1 MLFHGPCI
9 DNLGSVV
16 ILRGSG
22 ILYHTTGKFTQKP
35 ELHLRQKQQ

>member
-16 ILRGSG
+16 ILRGGG
-22 ILYHTTGKFTQKP
+22 ILYYTGTTGKFAQKI
-35 ELHLRQKQQ
+35 